1 MSLVADA
8 VSYRVDERVL
18 LDAVSLRLQP
28 GRVHAVLGPNGAGK
42 STLLRIL
49 SGDLLPHSGLVELN
63 GRPLGSW
70 SALQR
75 ARQRAVL
82 PQAHAL
88 AFGFT
93 AAQVVSLGRLPCPLL
108 TASEEAGRIRD
119 ALAQAGASEFE
130 RRRYTTLS
138 GGERA
143 RVQRARV
150 IAQVTDP
157 LEGEL
162 KGLARYLLL
171 DEPTAH
177 LDLAHQHDCM
187 RSARRLAARG
197 LGVLVIVHDPNLALR
212 YADAVTLLHQGKVVA
227 SGIPEE
233 TLTEVT
239 LEDVYRI
246 PVRVLRAA
254 GREYPVAVVGETL
267 RPQARPARPGS

>member
-1 MSLVADA
+1 MSLVADK
-8 VSYRVDERVL
+8 VSYSVDGRAL
-18 LDAVSLRLQP
+18 LESASLRLEP

-42 STLLRIL
+42 STLLKLL
-49 SGDLLPHSGLVELN
+49 SGDLDPASGSVELN
-63 GRPLGSW
+63 GRPLPEW
-70 SALQR
+70 SPLAL

-93 AAQVVSLGRLPCPLL
+93 AAQVVALGRLPCPRLPAAEE
-108 TASEEAGRIRD
+108 TARIRD
-119 ALAQAGASEFE
+119 ALGQAGVTELES
-130 RRRYTTLS
+130 RRYTTLS

-143 RVQRARV
+143 RVQLARV
-150 IAQVTDP
+150 IAQVNDP
-157 LEGEL
+157 LEGKL
-162 KGLARYLLL
+162 KGLARFLLL

-212 YADAVTLLHQGKVVA
+212 YADAVTLLNHGKVVA
-227 SGIPEE
+227 HGRPEE
-233 TLTEVT
+233 ALTEGA
-239 LEDVYRI
+239 LEDVYHV

-254 GREYPVAVVGETL
+254 GREYPVAVVGEAL
-267 RPQARPARPGS
+267 RPQARAP